1 LNGANGDERVL
12 HCYFGLDYYGRSV
25 AAEEAEWHF
34 VEIPSFA
41 VAFSVAFVSFH
52 IVQ

>member
-1 LNGANGDERVL
+1 MHDDAADE
-12 HCYFGLDYYGRSV
+12 G